1 MDHQSLVT
9 VVPWTI
15 IAQICN
21 LFLQIYL
28 FKRFLFKPVQ
38 AIMQKRQDEV
48 NKIYDTANDAQAS
61 ANEAK
66 EKYEALLSSAKVEAA
81 ELVRSATATA
91 QKRGDAIV
99 REAKDEA
106 ASIREKANSD
116 IAREKKKALND
127 IKNDI
132 SGIAMSI
139 AEKVVEKEINEKDQ
153 EAIIA
158 SFIDNIGE

>member
-1 MDHQSLVT
+1 MDVQSLVT
-9 VVPWTI
+9 IAPWTI

-21 LFLQIYL
+21 LFLQVYL
-28 FKRFLFKPVQ
+28 FKRFLFKPVKK
-38 AIMQKRQDEV
+38 ILQKRQDEV
-48 NKIYDTANDAQAS
+48 NKIYDSAHSAQAD
-61 ANEAK
+61 ADEAK
-66 EKYEALLSSAKVEAA
+66 EKYEAMLSSAKAEAT
-81 ELVRSATATA
+81 ELVRTATATA
-91 QKRGDAIV
+91 QKRSDAIV

-106 ASIREKANSD
+106 ASIREKANTD

-127 IKNDI
+127 IKDDI

-158 SFIDNIGE
+158 